1 MDIIDLILITLETIA
16 LIAFT
21 AYVIRYSRYFMGRG
35 PMRTYNLYLRSVWVT
50 YGAVALLCLNLLWGR
65 LNIIL
70 GYSTEGALSNIMREY
85 VLVLTLVM
93 LVFAGWMHKE
103 LWDTNRKNKTRP
115 KRTKQRE
122 LE

>member
-1 MDIIDLILITLETIA
+1 MDIIDLILITLEMIA

-21 AYVIRYSRYFMGRG
+21 AYVIRYSRYFIGRG
-35 PMRTYNLYLRSVWVT
+35 PLRTYNLYLRSVWVT

-70 GYSTEGALSNIMREY
+70 GYSTSGSLSNIMREY

-93 LVFAGWMHKE
+93 LVFAGLMHRE
-103 LWDTNRKNKTRP
+103 LWDSNHRRKTGSERK
-115 KRTKQRE
+115 KLK
-122 LE
+122 